1 MVYVLP
7 EPDWPYAITDISYPV
22 TNELSLECVLEHYTW
37 EAITLFFFT
46 SLSPQFHYKTLLN

>member
-22 TNELSLECVLEHYTW
+22 TNELSPWRVLENY
-37 EAITLFFFT
+37 I
-46 SLSPQFHYKTLLN
+46 